1 MFIPMIK
8 EGIPMLPDVLL
19 YINFSFKNS
28 TMSLAVIIWGLCA
41 GMLVGGILS
50 IYNKRYLGG
59 VVRAL
64 LDTEGL
70 SPERAKTLEELGL
83 SSKWGRRR
91 ALQDGKVLRKCI
103 AVANRDQCL
112 IPAKPGKKWS
122 RTLRR
127 FFTGSAE
134 KKPKLDIDRARLY
147 VLEEKKYHAQVRYTK
162 KGSSPAFILV
172 GGILLLV
179 IAILAT
185 IFIPELL
192 EMTDNMI
199 SAWKDL

>member
-1 MFIPMIK
+1 
-8 EGIPMLPDVLL
+8 MLLDVL
-19 YINFSFKNS
+19 YINFSLQNS
-28 TMSLAVIIWGLCA
+28 TMSLTVIIWGLYA

-50 IYNKRYLGG
+50 VYNKRYLGG
-59 VVRAL
+59 VARAL
-64 LDTEGL
+64 LETESL
-70 SPERAKTLEELGL
+70 TPEHAKTLGELGL

-103 AVANRDQCL
+103 AVANADECR
-112 IPAKPGKKWS
+112 IPVKTGKKWI

-134 KKPKLDIDRARLY
+134 KKPKLDVDRARLY
-147 VLEEKKYHAQVRYTK
+147 VLEEKKYHAHVRYTK
-162 KGSSPAFILV
+162 KGTSPVFILV

-192 EMTDNMI
+192 ELTDNMI

>member
-1 MFIPMIK
+1 
-8 EGIPMLPDVLL
+8 MLPDVLL

-91 ALQDGKVLRKCI
+91 ALQDRKVLRKCI

>member
-83 SSKWGRRR
+83 SSK
-91 ALQDGKVLRKCI
+91 RK
-103 AVANRDQCL
+103 
-112 IPAKPGKKWS
+112 S
-122 RTLRR
+122 
-127 FFTGSAE
+127 
-134 KKPKLDIDRARLY
+134 
-147 VLEEKKYHAQVRYTK
+147 
-162 KGSSPAFILV
+162 
-172 GGILLLV
+172 
-179 IAILAT
+179 
-185 IFIPELL
+185 
-192 EMTDNMI
+192 
-199 SAWKDL
+199 